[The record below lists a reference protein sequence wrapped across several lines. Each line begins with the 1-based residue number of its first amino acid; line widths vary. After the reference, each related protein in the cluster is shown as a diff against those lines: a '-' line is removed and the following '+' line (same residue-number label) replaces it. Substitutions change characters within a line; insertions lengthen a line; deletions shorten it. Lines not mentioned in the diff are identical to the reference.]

1 MQEIAENV
9 YWLPSSYVNIY
20 LCRDE
25 DGWTLIDTGT
35 ASGSTIVWNALQ
47 SLKLQPA
54 DIVRIIITH
63 ADIDHA
69 GSAAAIQKLS
79 GAMVYASA
87 ETAEYL
93 TTGKSPKHMP
103 ALVQFFVS
111 RFIRYEAV
119 SPQAITIVR
128 DGDTLPACG
137 GLQAVATPGHTP
149 DHFSFY
155 SPAKGILFAG
165 DALNTRKDRLNRT
178 PPNITADETAAN
190 QSAIRLLELAPAII
204 ACGHG
209 EPLTHH
215 DSDQIMRL
223 FNELRAA

>member
-1 MQEIAENV
+1 MEEIAENV
-9 YWLPSSYVNIY
+9 YWLASSYVNIY
-20 LCRDE
+20 LCKDD
-25 DGWTLIDTGT
+25 DGWTLIDSGT
-35 ASGSTIVWNALQ
+35 ASGSTVVWNALQ
-47 SLKLQPA
+47 SLNLQPA

-79 GAMVYASA
+79 GAAIFAGA

-93 TTGKSPKHMP
+93 KTGKSPKHLP
-103 ALVQFFVS
+103 ALIQFIAS

-119 SPQAITIVR
+119 PPQAINIVH

-137 GLQAVATPGHTP
+137 GLQAIATPGHTL

-165 DALNTRKDRLNRT
+165 DALNTQKNQLNRT
-178 PPNITADETAAN
+178 PPRITADETAAN
-190 QSAIRLLELAPAII
+190 QSAIRLLALAPAII

-209 EPLTHH
+209 KPFTQH

-223 FNELRAA
+223 FNKLRTA